1 MNFLTKRYIAMKVI
15 IRSTIGTRL
24 VSRFTRRGFFAALL
38 VLLVFAP
45 LQIGHAEAL
54 LETVTIAEGPA
65 SVSIDV
71 TEKVPSKVIRVD
83 RREVLIALKNISA
96 KEGMAVQGRPGGLIK
111 GVAVENLQGRV
122 AALVVTGNRDFQ
134 EIIPRWGSSGQNLVV
149 DFQEKPPVKE
159 TSQPVAPDRTDR
171 EKSRP
176 DRSRQT
182 SDTGKTASVKER
194 KTEPAP
200 PEKAGPEPG
209 KELSRGDQDRQ
220 KEEKPEPAPVKK
232 EKSIYAGD
240 ISDLLLMVKE
250 ADCLSAEMAAAAAL
264 MENRRWKEAF
274 DSLTGYIDTSS
285 PECLEQASFMR
296 AHAFLMLALDGRANL
311 VTAASFFDELVV
323 DFPRSPLL
331 PFAFASLGKINWAL
345 KNPALAQGY
354 FTIVRDRFSGY
365 PGRPEVV
372 YHLGLIYQDKGY
384 TDKSL
389 EYFEKVY
396 REFPENSYTVDAGL
410 GLGKALYK
418 KRHYIDSLNILSRLV
433 KENPEKVYD
442 SPELLLAIGNANLKL
457 GRSAPARK
465 NLARVCNLFPE
476 VEGKDMIL
484 SRIGDTYAV
493 EERFD
498 KAMRMYRFVREEFP
512 GSEGFLASSMGLA
525 RYLENQEEQQKI
537 YNMIKRDY
545 PDHRLASVAM
555 MRLAEIYD
563 KSGEY
568 EKCINEIENLL
579 ATHPR
584 GLRYKAVQLMKK
596 AYESL
601 FEGQL
606 ESDNYPDILQRYEAE
621 QVMINRIES
630 RKIFLQVGLAYL
642 AAELHEQ
649 AFNQLIKAYKLYKRN
664 QRPAGLLFGLG
675 VAMDESGRDDD
686 ALKILNGYARRF
698 PDGPRVP
705 GVRVR
710 MGGIFMEKS
719 AYGKAAD
726 QFDLAY
732 RAEEENLEK
741 GKILVEKARVHA
753 QEEQW
758 ARASETLDLAAQ
770 KIAAASGTHY
780 SLLSS
785 IYRDLGRSYIEQE
798 IYVKGAEAFTVALKF
813 SGNLN
818 KNDIEFAVGD
828 AYQKAN
834 VLEKAKKAFENVAA
848 SDDSVW
854 ARLAKERL
862 ATLDLAE
869 KVKNS

>member
-24 VSRFTRRGFFAALL
+24 ISRVPRRGFFAALL
-38 VLLVFAP
+38 VFFVFAP
-45 LQIGHAEAL
+45 LQIGNAEAL
-54 LETVTIAEGPA
+54 LETVTIADNPA

-83 RREVLIALKNISA
+83 RREVLIALKNIRA
-96 KEGMAVQGRPGGLIK
+96 KGGLVVKGSPGGLVK
-111 GVAVENLQGRV
+111 GVAVENLQGKV
-122 AALVVTGNRDFQ
+122 AAIVVTGNRDFQ
-134 EIIPRWGSSGQNLVV
+134 KIIPSWGSSGRNLVV
-149 DFQEKPPVKE
+149 DFQEKQPEEAVPPAV
-159 TSQPVAPDRTDR
+159 PDRADR

-182 SDTGKTASVKER
+182 SDTGRASSLQER
-194 KTEPAP
+194 KTESPV
-200 PEKAGPEPG
+200 PEKAGPAPV
-209 KELSRGDQDRQ
+209 KERARGDKNRER
-220 KEEKPEPAPVKK
+220 EETPEPAPVKR
-232 EKSIYAGD
+232 ETSIHAGD
-240 ISDLLLMVKE
+240 ISDLLPTVAV
-250 ADCLSAEMAAAAAL
+250 ADCPSTEMGAAVAF
-264 MENRRWKEAF
+264 MEKGLWKEAF
-274 DSLTGYIDTSS
+274 DGLTGYIAS
-285 PECLEQASFMR
+285 PSPACLEQASFMR

-311 VTAASFFDELVV
+311 VKAASFFNELLV
-323 DFPRSPLL
+323 DFPRSDLL
-331 PFAFASLGKINWAL
+331 PFAFASLGKIHWAL

-354 FTIVRDRFSGY
+354 FTIVRDRFPGY
-365 PGRPEVV
+365 PGRPEVF
-372 YHLGLIYQDKGY
+372 YHLGRIYQDKGY

-396 REFPENSYTVDAGL
+396 RDFPENRYTVDAGL

-418 KRHYIDSLNILSRLV
+418 KRRYIDSLNILSRLV
-433 KENPEKVYD
+433 QENPEKVYD
-442 SPELLLAIGNANLKL
+442 SPELLLAIGNANFKL
-457 GRSAPARK
+457 GRSVPARK
-465 NLARVCNLFPE
+465 NLMRVCNLFPG
-476 VEGKDMIL
+476 VDAKDMVL

-493 EERFD
+493 EERLD
-498 KAMRMYRFVREEFP
+498 KAMRIYRFVRDEFP

-525 RYLENQEEQQKI
+525 RYLDNREEQQKI
-537 YNMIKRDY
+537 YNMIKQDF

-584 GLRYKAVQLMKK
+584 GLRYEAVQLMKK

-601 FEGQL
+601 FDGQL
-606 ESDNYPDILQRYEAE
+606 KSDNYPDILQRYEAE
-621 QVMINRIES
+621 QVMIDRIES
-630 RKIFLQVGLAYL
+630 RRIFLQVGLAYL
-642 AAELHEQ
+642 SAGLHDQ
-649 AFNQLIKAYKLYKRN
+649 AFNQLIKAYKQYKRN

-686 ALKILNGYARRF
+686 ALKILQGYARRF

-705 GVRVR
+705 EARVR
-710 MGGIFMEKS
+710 MGGVFREMG

-726 QFDLAY
+726 QFNLAY
-732 RAEEENLEK
+732 QAETDDLEK
-741 GKILVEKARVHA
+741 GKILAEKAGVYE
-753 QEEQW
+753 QEGQW
-758 ARASETLDLAAQ
+758 ARASKTLDLAAK

-780 SLLSS
+780 PLLSS
-785 IYRDLGRSYIEQE
+785 IYRDLGRSYIEQD
-798 IYVKGAEAFTVALKF
+798 IYVKGAEAFTMALKF
-813 SGNLN
+813 SGNGN
-818 KNDIEFAVGD
+818 RGDIEFALGD

-834 VLEKAKKAFENVAA
+834 VLQKAKKAFENVAA